1 MVGQYQPCS
10 VKVRAKINHLDPP
23 SGQKV
28 EKSKTFKKTDNLDPP
43 PPQPPPSQM
52 KNILIFYNNFR
63 SIRPSHVQWTF
74 SPAVTQP
81 STPLPQPLW
90 SNSRKKIS
98 KIVLLDPL
106 LSRRVEIFKF
116 DHLDPFPGRKD

>member
-43 PPQPPPSQM
+43 PP
-52 KNILIFYNNFR
+52 
-63 SIRPSHVQWTF
+63 
-74 SPAVTQP
+74 PA
-81 STPLPQPLW
+81 SSLPNEEYPHFLQQL
-90 SNSRKKIS
+90 
-98 KIVLLDPL
+98 
-106 LSRRVEIFKF
+106 
-116 DHLDPFPGRKD
+116 

>member
-10 VKVRAKINHLDPP
+10 VKVRAKINHLEPP

-28 EKSKTFKKTDNLDPP
+28 EAKNIQKSRQFRPPPLP

-63 SIRPSHVQWTF
+63 SIRQSHVQWTF
-74 SPAVTQP
+74 PP
-81 STPLPQPLW
+81 P
-90 SNSRKKIS
+90 
-98 KIVLLDPL
+98 
-106 LSRRVEIFKF
+106 
-116 DHLDPFPGRKD
+116 